1 MKYVTSLVTSVAL
14 AGIAF
19 ATSVSASTLEEVQN
33 RGELRCGV
41 SGGVPWFSAPN
52 DAGKMV
58 GIDAAVCDAVAA
70 AVLGDASKAKK
81 ILGWEP
87 KISFDQLVSEMIDS
101 DINNLK

>member
-41 SGGVPWFSAPN
+41 SGGVPGFSAPN

-58 GIDAAVCDAVAA
+58 GIDAAVV
-70 AVLGDASKAKK
+70 
-81 ILGWEP
+81 
-87 KISFDQLVSEMIDS
+87 
-101 DINNLK
+101 